1 MDGVCRHEICV
12 AQSQKSNHAYGN
24 IILASMGATWRRRK
38 HKDFDAVHE
47 FPPQTSVH
55 VGKAYAETS
64 CIKLPKLKPSQAH
77 GNPKKSNHQG
87 QSYNYEGS

>member
-24 IILASMGATWRRRK
+24 IIFASMGATWRRRK

-55 VGKAYAETS
+55 VGKSYAKTS
-64 CIKLPKLKPSQAH
+64 CIKLPKLQPSQAH

-87 QSYNYEGS
+87 QSYSYEGS